1 MSRSPAYYVLAIL
14 LYAVMFLSTAW
25 LWQGA
30 WGVFVTHIPGVTEIS
45 LSESSYLL
53 FCAIVFFS
61 IAQRGAGK

>member
-1 MSRSPAYYVLAIL
+1 MPRGPVYYVLAVL
-14 LYAVMFLSTAW
+14 LYAVMFLLTAW

-30 WGVFVTHIPGVTEIS
+30 WGVFATHVQGVTEIS

-53 FCAIVFFS
+53 FCAIMFFA